1 MKKGDVMSKQKI
13 LIFGVT
19 GMLGHTLFKE
29 MNKNEAFDVYGTTR
43 NASGLKNFF
52 LPEEM
57 CRIRDNV
64 DADNFD
70 TVIRAIASVQP
81 DIIINCIGIIKQL
94 PIAKDPLTAITVNAQ
109 LPHRMSLIARS
120 ANARMIHISTDC
132 VFNGSKGSYTE
143 EDPSDATDLYG
154 RTKFLGEVEYPH
166 CVTLRTSII
175 GHELKTELS
184 LIDWFLSQ
192 EEPIKGFTKAIYS
205 GFPTI
210 ELVNIIMNHVI
221 PNENLYGLYHVSS
234 SPISKYDLL
243 KIMKNIYKK
252 DITIEAFD
260 DFHMDRSL
268 NSEKFHTITG
278 YNAPTWEI
286 MLKKMYDHFTKEDC
300 YSDKTYRV
308 LGSNSILSHN

>member
-1 MKKGDVMSKQKI
+1 MKEEDVMSKQKV

-29 MNKNEAFDVYGTTR
+29 MHKNKAFDVYGTTR
-43 NASGLKNFF
+43 NASGLNNFF
-52 LPEEM
+52 LADEL

-132 VFNGSKGSYTE
+132 VFNGSKGNYTE
-143 EDPSDATDLYG
+143 EDSSDATDLYG
-154 RTKFLGEVEYPH
+154 RTKFLGEVDYPH
-166 CVTLRTSII
+166 CLTLRTSII

-192 EEPIKGFTKAIYS
+192 EKAIKGFTKAIYS

-221 PNENLYGLYHVSS
+221 PNENLHGLYHVSS
-234 SPISKYDLL
+234 NPISKYDLL
-243 KIMKNIYKK
+243 KIMKDVYTKE
-252 DITIEAFD
+252 ITIEAFD

-268 NSEKFHTITG
+268 NSENFQNITG
-278 YNAPTWEI
+278 YTSPSWETMI
-286 MLKKMYDHFTKEDC
+286 QNMFDHFIREEC
-300 YSDKTYRV
+300 YK
-308 LGSNSILSHN
+308 NKSHRQAN